1 MLKESIDYK
10 WCNINEFMDLIEWNG
25 DKSELR
31 NVLEN
36 AISRKVYF
44 RETKIN

>member
-1 MLKESIDYK
+1 
-10 WCNINEFMDLIEWNG
+10 MDLIEWNG

-44 RETKIN
+44 RENSIMIEQDIPVRSSQKTS

>member
-1 MLKESIDYK
+1 MK
-10 WCNINEFMDLIEWNG
+10 EFMDLIEWNG
-25 DKSELR
+25 DKSKLR

>member
-1 MLKESIDYK
+1 
-10 WCNINEFMDLIEWNG
+10 MDLIEWYG
-25 DKSELR
+25 DKNELK

-36 AISRKVYF
+36 AINRKVYF